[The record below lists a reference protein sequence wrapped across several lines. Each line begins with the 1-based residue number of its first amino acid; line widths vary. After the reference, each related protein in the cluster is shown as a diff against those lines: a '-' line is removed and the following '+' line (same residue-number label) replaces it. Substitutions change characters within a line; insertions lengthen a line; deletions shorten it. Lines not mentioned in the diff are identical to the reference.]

1 MMVVVTMPLLKNRPS
16 SLKTRQWKACLL
28 TRHLDLGQR
37 IRMLALFREEA
48 HVRGRTVIAV
58 LHDLNLAAAFADRIV
73 LLVCG
78 TVLAD
83 GPPADVI
90 TAEHVEQAFGTPVQI
105 VPHPEHGAPFV
116 MPLQEAAS

>member
-1 MMVVVTMPLLKNRPS
+1 M
-16 SLKTRQWKACLL
+16 CLL
-28 TRHLDLGQR
+28 DEPTSHLDLGQR
-37 IRMLALFREEA
+37 MRMLALFREEA
-48 HVRGRTVIAV
+48 HVHGRTVIAV